1 MGRKQSQVPAWVK
14 ERIARQSAAREADV
28 ERQRQQR
35 VYGRRDEPAPLEMPS
50 ESVKAVPSAVETN
63 RHRH

>member
-1 MGRKQSQVPAWVK
+1 MGRKKGQVPAWVR
-14 ERIARQSAAREADV
+14 ERIARQSAARRADV

-35 VYGRRDEPAPLEMPS
+35 VYGRRDEPTPLETPS
-50 ESVKAVPSAVETN
+50 ESVKAIPSAAETN